1 MVSNQLKLE
10 TKRKLDIKAETQCED
25 SSGAGRVEGT
35 HWVIQ
40 METDATLTTKVEVE
54 ILWSTVAKPLE
65 SHHRIQRTPGPGFPS
80 LSCLLPVLAFHEI
93 LTAIL
98 PHVTAPITPYFP
110 GSRRGTASLLTSY
123 RNKWEAEGTMRE
135 ASPWASAGTLDSGP
149 VFSASQ
155 WCLGGWWTELAK
167 LIK

>member
-54 ILWSTVAKPLE
+54 IL
-65 SHHRIQRTPGPGFPS
+65 
-80 LSCLLPVLAFHEI
+80 
-93 LTAIL
+93 
-98 PHVTAPITPYFP
+98 
-110 GSRRGTASLLTSY
+110 
-123 RNKWEAEGTMRE
+123 
-135 ASPWASAGTLDSGP
+135 
-149 VFSASQ
+149 
-155 WCLGGWWTELAK
+155 
-167 LIK
+167 